1 MKYIALFL
9 LMVTAAL
16 NYQLWLGKGGWD
28 DVHRLRAQVKEQ
40 EQYNN
45 EQKMKLNSLRKEVED
60 LESGGEALIEV
71 ARYEFGYVR
80 DDEVFYRIQ

>member
-45 EQKMKLNSLRKEVED
+45 
-60 LESGGEALIEV
+60 
-71 ARYEFGYVR
+71 
-80 DDEVFYRIQ
+80 